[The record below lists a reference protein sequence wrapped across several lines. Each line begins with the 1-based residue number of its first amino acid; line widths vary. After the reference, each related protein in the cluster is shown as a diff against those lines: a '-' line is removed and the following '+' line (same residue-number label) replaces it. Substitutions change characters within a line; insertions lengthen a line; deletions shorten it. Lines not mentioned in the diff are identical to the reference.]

1 MLLSEWT
8 AANSVGSAAPEPGA
22 GGARPATEKAA
33 DEIMEEGEEEQ
44 PPEDDKNVD

>member
-8 AANSVGSAAPEPGA
+8 AANSVGSAAPEPIA
-22 GGARPATEKAA
+22 GDAGPATEKAA
-33 DEIMEEGEEEQ
+33 DEVEEGEEEQ